1 MTATSISLND
11 ALNSWAYALHNR
23 LVKRMIT
30 RGDEVLPMVG
40 SEAES
45 GSFHVAFAMD
55 PEVESCDVQAPEPE
69 AH

>member
-1 MTATSISLND
+1 MTATIISLND
-11 ALNSWAYALHNR
+11 LNSWVYALHNR

-30 RGDEVLPMVG
+30 SGDEALPTMG

-45 GSFHVAFAMD
+45 GSFHVAFATD

-69 AH
+69 AY